1 MINWQLLL
9 LLSIHHLLHGMT
21 LHWYR
26 STLHR
31 RDLLIHV
38 AVDFL
43 TLKIEVCAVRLHGR
57 GSHILCF
64 SLIILHDCL
73 GLANIACAS
82 VLRALHEDVLLD
94 HFSVR
99 KLCELLALTALLELL
114 GDDAEALVPI

>member
-1 MINWQLLL
+1 M
-9 LLSIHHLLHGMT
+9 
-21 LHWYR
+21 
-26 STLHR
+26 
-31 RDLLIHV
+31 
-38 AVDFL
+38 A
-43 TLKIEVCAVRLHGR
+43 LKIEVCAVHLHAFGCHTFR
-57 GSHILCF
+57 S

-99 KLCELLALTALLELL
+99 LLGELLALTALLELL